1 MRFIDEP
8 EKNKNRKENADL
20 IDDDTLFSRH
30 SGGTVRTVDEDDQVD
45 LGATESDA
53 VELPKITRMP
63 EGMTVIEQQIG
74 HAIGQWVFVMLC
86 DCGRRWFSLQAQDQA
101 QCPRCNRWVH
111 IEASPREPG

>member
-1 MRFIDEP
+1 MADKAPATDEPLDLISLSQLMKVLEDEP
-8 EKNKNRKENADL
+8 EP
-20 IDDDTLFSRH
+20 
-30 SGGTVRTVDEDDQVD
+30 VDDQD
-45 LGATESDA
+45 ATLGTAP
-53 VELPKITRMP
+53 LPKITRMP

-86 DCGRRWFSLQAQDQA
+86 DCGRRWFSLQAQEQA

>member
-8 EKNKNRKENADL
+8 EKSKSGKETADL
-20 IDDDTLFSRH
+20 IDDDTLFSRY
-30 SGGTVRTVDEDDQVD
+30 SGGTVRTVDEDDEGA
-45 LGATESDA
+45 LNATESGA

-86 DCGRRWFSLQAQDQA
+86 DCGRRWFSLQAQEKA
-101 QCPRCNRWVH
+101 QCPRCNCWVH
-111 IEASPREPG
+111 IEASHREPG